1 MTDQTPQARLELA
14 KEASRATA
22 RLTSDEKARA
32 LEAIA
37 VALERNAAAII
48 EANGRDIERGR
59 SDGIGESLIDR
70 LRLDE
75 KRVAAL
81 AAAVR
86 QVAALPDPVGRVV
99 GGHRMPNGVALEQV
113 RVPFGV
119 VGAIYE
125 ARPNVTVDIAALAL
139 RSGNSVVLRGGSAA
153 RESNT
158 VLVETMREALQ
169 GVGVTPEAVQT
180 VDDFGRDGAAA
191 LMHGRGF
198 IDVLVP
204 RGSAGLIET
213 VVTEATV
220 PVIETGAG
228 NVHIVLDETAPDDWA
243 QDIVVNAKVQRPS
256 VCNAVETVLVL
267 RQAAPRLVPLVASA
281 LQSEGVA
288 IHGDDMVAGLVSN
301 VIPATEED
309 WATEYLSLDIA
320 IKVVDTLDDALDHIR
335 RYSTGHTE
343 SIITTDSRNA
353 ERFLAEVDSAVVM
366 VNTSTR
372 FTDGGEFG
380 FGAEVGISTQKLH
393 ARGPM
398 GLSELTS
405 TKWLARGAGQTR
417 G

>member
-1 MTDQTPQARLELA
+1 MTDQTPQTRLELA

-22 RLTSDEKARA
+22 RLTSDDKARA

-37 VALERNAAAII
+37 VALEQNAAAII
-48 EANGRDIERGR
+48 SANGRDIERGR

-158 VLVETMREALQ
+158 VLVEIMRGALQ
-169 GVGVTPEAVQT
+169 AAGVTPEAVQT
-180 VDDFGRDGAAA
+180 VDDFGRDGATA

-204 RGSAGLIET
+204 RG
-213 VVTEATV
+213 
-220 PVIETGAG
+220 
-228 NVHIVLDETAPDDWA
+228 
-243 QDIVVNAKVQRPS
+243 
-256 VCNAVETVLVL
+256 
-267 RQAAPRLVPLVASA
+267 
-281 LQSEGVA
+281 
-288 IHGDDMVAGLVSN
+288 
-301 VIPATEED
+301 
-309 WATEYLSLDIA
+309 LSLI
-320 IKVVDTLDDALDHIR
+320 HI
-335 RYSTGHTE
+335 
-343 SIITTDSRNA
+343 
-353 ERFLAEVDSAVVM
+353 
-366 VNTSTR
+366 
-372 FTDGGEFG
+372 
-380 FGAEVGISTQKLH
+380 
-393 ARGPM
+393 
-398 GLSELTS
+398 
-405 TKWLARGAGQTR
+405 
-417 G
+417 